1 MQLERTS
8 LLRQAP
14 QDALTPSTPP
24 AYPQVASRPFTSFRV
39 HQIGVFAAQRLLV
52 QGFESLSSTHLSSTH
67 FRSSEWLSTTL
78 RPGRVLTDVV
88 LAESGVEITVSVGMI
103 WIPVVGPALMTN
115 AAAIKSP

>member
-1 MQLERTS
+1 MT
-8 LLRQAP
+8 
-14 QDALTPSTPP
+14 
-24 AYPQVASRPFTSFRV
+24 
-39 HQIGVFAAQRLLV
+39 
-52 QGFESLSSTHLSSTH
+52 
-67 FRSSEWLSTTL
+67 SEWLSTTL

>member
-1 MQLERTS
+1 MN
-8 LLRQAP
+8 
-14 QDALTPSTPP
+14 TPSMR
-24 AYPQVASRPFTSFRV
+24 ARDGHEERRPRSFM
-39 HQIGVFAAQRLLV
+39 
-52 QGFESLSSTHLSSTH
+52 T
-67 FRSSEWLSTTL
+67 SEWLSTTL